1 MALSICLYDGT
12 SDGSEKRFAL
22 KVDSF
27 SINYVKTPIQIPIAN
42 GGTPELIDIGT
53 IRPSI
58 TITGLVDVD
67 DPSET
72 VSGPTRNSSTTYV
85 VPTKEQLEDFVTQDF
100 FNEATSKSEIM
111 ISDGTGTAVAAYQ
124 AAVSQA
130 RFDLAP
136 ATEDRF
142 TFTMVFVTKFR
153 VDGGP

>member
-22 KVDSF
+22 KADSF

-42 GGTPELIDIGT
+42 GGSPELIDIGT

-85 VPTKEQLEDFVTQDF
+85 VPTKEQLEDFVTSDF

-111 ISDGTGTAVAAYQ
+111 ISDGTGTAVAAYE
-124 AAVSQA
+124 AARSQA

-142 TFTMVFVTKFR
+142 TFTLVFVSRFR
-153 VDGGP
+153 KDTNP

>member
-22 KVDSF
+22 KADSF

-42 GGTPELIDIGT
+42 GGSPELIDIGT

-85 VPTKEQLEDFVTQDF
+85 VPTKEQLEDFVTSDF

-111 ISDGTGTAVAAYQ
+111 ISDGTSTAVAAYE
-124 AAVSQA
+124 AAISQA

-142 TFTMVFVTKFR
+142 TFTMVFITKFR
-153 VDGGP
+153 S

>member
-12 SDGSEKRFAL
+12 SDGSEKRFVL
-22 KVDSF
+22 KADSF

-42 GGTPELIDIGT
+42 GGSPELIDIGT

-85 VPTKEQLEDFVTQDF
+85 VPTKEQLEDFVTSDF

-111 ISDGTGTAVAAYQ
+111 ISDGTGTAVAAYE
-124 AAVSQA
+124 AAISQA

-142 TFTMVFVTKFR
+142 TFTMVFITKFR
-153 VDGGP
+153 S

>member
-1 MALSICLYDGT
+1 MALAVCLYDGT
-12 SDGSEKRFAL
+12 TDGSEKRFAL
-22 KVDSF
+22 KADSF

-42 GGTPELIDIGT
+42 GGSPELIDIGT

-85 VPTKEQLEDFVTQDF
+85 VPTKEQLEDFVTSDF

-111 ISDGTGTAVAAYQ
+111 ISDGTGTAVAAYE
-124 AAVSQA
+124 AAISQA

-142 TFTMVFVTKFR
+142 TFTMVFITKFR
-153 VDGGP
+153 SDS

>member
-12 SDGSEKRFAL
+12 TDGSEKRFAL
-22 KVDSF
+22 KADSF

-42 GGTPELIDIGT
+42 GGSPELIDIGT

-85 VPTKEQLEDFVTQDF
+85 VPTKEQLEDFVTSDF

-111 ISDGTGTAVAAYQ
+111 ISDGTGTAVAAYE
-124 AAVSQA
+124 AAISQA

-142 TFTMVFVTKFR
+142 TFTMVFITKFR
-153 VDGGP
+153 SDS